1 MQISARDLISGVA
14 SVYDAHR
21 VLEHGV
27 ARLWMPRRH
36 GFAYQQGRVITSRT
50 VFLRWSQAWMLRALC
65 DYLAHRERLA

>member
-1 MQISARDLISGVA
+1 MEILDRALFDG
-14 SVYDAHR
+14 SVYFHDARR

-27 ARLWMPRRH
+27 ARLWMPGR

-50 VFLRWSQAWMLRALC
+50 VFLRWSQAWMLRSLC